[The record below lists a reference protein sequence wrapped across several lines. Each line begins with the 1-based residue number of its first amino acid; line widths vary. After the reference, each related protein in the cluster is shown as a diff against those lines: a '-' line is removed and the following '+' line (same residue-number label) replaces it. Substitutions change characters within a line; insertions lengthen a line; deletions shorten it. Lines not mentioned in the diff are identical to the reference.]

1 MLLSVHLPT
10 LLYLC
15 QVEKPSVGE
24 KPIEQ
29 KEKNDQKRH
38 FSKDFLRMSM
48 FSAVTHES
56 WISLVPLLL
65 QTYVIRDKLTI
76 KRNEKSCSNIKHR
89 YYAFHRSDLLR
100 WGGFGLSTPTQTDL
114 NQRAVEL
121 LREDAGKIQ
130 QLISVQLENLTAP
143 KCPLYEEVLD
153 TQMFGLSREIDFAVR
168 AGLITREQ
176 GREIIS
182 DLERK
187 LAHLYTLVLPS
198 PKKNEQSERD

>member
-1 MLLSVHLPT
+1 MRLS
-10 LLYLC
+10 
-15 QVEKPSVGE
+15 S
-24 KPIEQ
+24 
-29 KEKNDQKRH
+29 
-38 FSKDFLRMSM
+38 
-48 FSAVTHES
+48 
-56 WISLVPLLL
+56 
-65 QTYVIRDKLTI
+65 
-76 KRNEKSCSNIKHR
+76 
-89 YYAFHRSDLLR
+89 
-100 WGGFGLSTPTQTDL
+100 PTQTDL

-187 LAHLYTLVLPS
+187 LAHLYTLILPS
-198 PKKNEQSERD
+198 PNPDK